1 MSIQTKIDKVIRSFG
16 SINIQDFV
24 EISNFDEEGFYNLI
38 ETEKISKSGHFI
50 TTPEISSLFG
60 YSICNQFLKNFP
72 VTQLVHLIE
81 LGPGNGTLTSDILDF
96 LKQKKIEVSQISL
109 LEKSHFFQKK
119 IIEKKYPKKVNFIK
133 NISDL
138 EFSDNEI
145 LFIYSNEFFDAI
157 GSKQFIYKDR
167 SFFEIKIKKE
177 KNDYKLFH
185 EPSLLSNYLEEQ
197 YLSNEFQDGDILEH
211 STLLVNLYEELNS
224 ILKKKFFFSATDY
237 GYLEIPRKSTLRL
250 VSKHTKVNL
259 FEKFENVDYSFG
271 VNFGLFSNFF
281 KNFFPLVISQHEL
294 INNFIPFE
302 YKISKDKNIMKTIEM
317 ISGDGFYKMGKTF
330 FNISF
335 FQK

>member
-1 MSIQTKIDKVIRSFG
+1 MYIEIAVSNLFVGALSIPIDDLFSSTLVSCITG
-16 SINIQDFV
+16 LC
-24 EISNFDEEGFYNLI
+24 LI
-38 ETEKISKSGHFI
+38 
-50 TTPEISSLFG
+50 L
-60 YSICNQFLKNFP
+60 P
-72 VTQLVHLIE
+72 VTSVFKLPMISVNPLI
-81 LGPGNGTLTSDILDF
+81 
-96 LKQKKIEVSQISL
+96 
-109 LEKSHFFQKK
+109 
-119 IIEKKYPKKVNFIK
+119 
-133 NISDL
+133 
-138 EFSDNEI
+138 I
-145 LFIYSNEFFDAI
+145 LFDNKFGIAFCTN
-157 GSKQFIYKDR
+157 
-167 SFFEIKIKKE
+167 
-177 KNDYKLFH
+177 